1 LGTYYPGLDIFLS
14 FSYLFLIATEARV
27 VRKKTRATK
36 ALASFYWQLPGF
48 ILSITSLMDLE
59 TYSLFILQFWH
70 TPVMPLLSFLTIP
83 TSAGKSLYYYCL
95 LLMSLLLSLFYY
107 AFAGNEN
114 PLESSGIE
122 SRTADNNAE
131 TSSSGSRRNR

>member
-1 LGTYYPGLDIFLS
+1 MGTYYPGLDIFLS
-14 FSYLFLIATEARV
+14 FSYLFIIATEARAI
-27 VRKKTRATK
+27 RKNAKAAK
-36 ALASFYWQLPGF
+36 ALTSFYWQLPGF
-48 ILSITSLMDLE
+48 VLSITSLMGLE

-83 TSAGKSLYYYCL
+83 TSASKSLYYYCM
-95 LLMSLLLSLFYY
+95 LLMFLLLSLFYY
-107 AFAGNEN
+107 ALAKNEN